1 MASYESRD
9 PTKSEINRKIIRD
22 LKSLGFSSENKI
34 LKYIMENYPKIGP
47 SMVKAIAAVVL
58 DTDSKIPDAVKGKKN
73 NKSAKMKEA
82 AKKSRSS
89 EYRPASGKGKIKDR
103 NPEPD
108 MKRIR
113 EQQQKSGEASN
124 KTVRDTSIQKATVK
138 QVGPKSKPSSTP
150 NRMPTKSPISKPNPK
165 FLQRIKEI
173 EKEKAQETV
182 KKNLNEAFRKSGKK
196 SLIRK

>member
-22 LKSLGFSSENKI
+22 LKALGFSTENAIIKFVR
-34 LKYIMENYPKIGP
+34 ENYPKIGP
-47 SMVKAIAAVVL
+47 AMVKAIASVVL
-58 DTDSKIPDAVKGKKN
+58 DTDNKIPDAVKGKKN
-73 NKSAKMKEA
+73 NKSAKIRET
-82 AKKSRSS
+82 AKKARQS
-89 EYRPASGKGKIKDR
+89 EYRPSSGKGKVKDR

-113 EQQQKSGEASN
+113 EQQRKSGEASN
-124 KTVRDTSIQKATVK
+124 KTVRDTSIKRTTVN

-173 EKEKAQETV
+173 EKEKAQDTV
-182 KKNLNEAFRKSGKK
+182 KKNLNEAFRKRGKK